1 MEDKKKAAIGAGAII
16 LLGVVAFAA
25 TRAAPALAEVEK
37 KIAVSPEDQALLA
50 QLEQARAEALAA
62 KLELSEAEG
71 KILGAITGAEFTG
84 SYGQLDMAEQL
95 VPKETVKAALNEA
108 YNRASREADEKN
120 ETIVY
125 SKDEGYSSKTYEE
138 MQAMTK
144 YPIWM

>member
-50 QLEQARAEALAA
+50 QLEQARAEAVAA

-71 KILGAITGAEFTG
+71 KILDAITGAEFTG
-84 SYGQLDMAEQL
+84 SYGQLDMAEKL
-95 VPKETVKAALNEA
+95 VPEETVKAALHES
-108 YNRASREADEKN
+108 YKRASREADEKN

>member
-1 MEDKKKAAIGAGAII
+1 MEDKKKAAVGAGAII

-25 TRAAPALAEVEK
+25 TRAAPALAEAEK

-71 KILGAITGAEFTG
+71 KILDAITGAEFTG

-108 YNRASREADEKN
+108 YNRASREAEAKN

-138 MQAMTK
+138 MQKMTK